1 MARTGRCWAILIL
14 AVYFASGAKTET
26 QATVSR
32 ELAPA
37 GTLRVGMNAANPTLV
52 TRTAD
57 GNVTGLSVDL
67 GTFIAAKLGASFEP
81 VVYASPATYTQ
92 SFGRSEWDIIVTG
105 RNASAAKMVD
115 FTADVILIEFVFVAA
130 PGRLF
135 ADAGQVDRPGIK
147 IGVAGNAS
155 ADVFL
160 SQTLE
165 SAELVRLAGD
175 AAAGMD
181 ALRTGKADLY
191 ATITDTALAIAGA
204 VPGAK
209 IVPGVFTTVGFAVA
223 TPKGLSSAAQATL
236 GQIVT
241 EAKAV
246 GIVQQ
251 AIAKAGLKGVRVAP

>member
-1 MARTGRCWAILIL
+1 MHKPLLWAVLMM
-14 AVYFASGAKTET
+14 AVYVAGEATT
-26 QATVSR
+26 QTPTTLSR
-32 ELAPA
+32 EIAPA
-37 GTLRVGMNAANPTLV
+37 GALRVGMNAANATLV

-67 GTFIAAKLGASFEP
+67 GTFIAAKLGASFQP

-92 SFGRSEWDIIVTG
+92 SFGSGEWDIIVTG
-105 RNASAAKMVD
+105 RNASAAELLD
-115 FTADVILIEFVFVAA
+115 FMADVILIDFVFVAA

-160 SQTLE
+160 SRTLK

-175 AAAGMD
+175 AAAGID
-181 ALRTGKADLY
+181 LLRTGKADLY
-191 ATITDTALAIAGA
+191 ATITDTALAIAA
-204 VPGAK
+204 VVPGTK

-223 TPKGLSSAAQATL
+223 TPKGLSSAAQTRL
-236 GQIVT
+236 GQIIT

-251 AIAKAGLKGVRVAP
+251 AIDKAGLKGVRVAP

>member
-1 MARTGRCWAILIL
+1 MLGSLDHLGLHRWRSHDANADDGKQGNCPGGEVTCGDECRQ
-14 AVYFASGAKTET
+14 YNSGDAN
-26 QATVSR
+26 SR
-32 ELAPA
+32 
-37 GTLRVGMNAANPTLV
+37 RK
-52 TRTAD
+52 RH
-57 GNVTGLSVDL
+57 GLSVDL
-67 GTFIAAKLGASFEP
+67 GTFIAAKLGATFEP

-92 SFGRSEWDIIVTG
+92 SFGSGEWDIIVTG
-105 RNASAAKMVD
+105 RNSSAAKTVD

-130 PGRLF
+130 SGRLF
-135 ADAGQVDRPGIK
+135 ADAGQVDRRGIK
-147 IGVAGNAS
+147 MGVAGNAS

-160 SQTLE
+160 SRTLK

-175 AAAGMD
+175 AAAGID

-191 ATITDTALAIAGA
+191 ATITDTALVIADG
-204 VPGAK
+204 VPGAT

-223 TPKGLSSAAQATL
+223 TPKGLSSAARTTL
-236 GQIVT
+236 SQIIT